1 MADGPRLPS
10 GKLVFRGVVT
20 SKRSLTE
27 YIGDPKE
34 PDGFKDEYLIGHLPP
49 LASGS
54 GDCRM
59 YIFEGLFEEPVAWV
73 DCDVLAES
81 FELMVDE

>member
-1 MADGPRLPS
+1 MSIPVYGVLPMAGHPLMGDGSRLLS

-34 PDGFKDEYLIGHLPP
+34 PDGFKEEYLIEDLPP
-49 LASGS
+49 LSNGS
-54 GDCRM
+54 GGC
-59 YIFEGLFEEPVAWV
+59 
-73 DCDVLAES
+73 
-81 FELMVDE
+81 